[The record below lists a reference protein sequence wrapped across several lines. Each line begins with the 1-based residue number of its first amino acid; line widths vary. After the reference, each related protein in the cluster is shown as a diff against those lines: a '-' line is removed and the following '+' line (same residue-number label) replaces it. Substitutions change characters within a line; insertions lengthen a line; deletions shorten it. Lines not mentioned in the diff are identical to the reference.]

1 MPVEVILPK
10 IDEAMTEGKILEW
23 LVKEGEEVEAGTI
36 LFTLE
41 TEKVTW
47 EVESPAA
54 GILSKHLAEA
64 GDIIKVGEIVAYILH
79 AGEEIPQAKED
90 KTSSDKERDQETTDD
105 RKDAGTPVRVMSPSN
120 KIKASP
126 IAKKIARD
134 HHIDLTSVAGTGPE
148 GRIKKIDVM
157 NYLER
162 EKKTLETP
170 QGEEKRSAEYIELSS
185 MRKTIARRMTE
196 SFQSVPH
203 FFLTVEID
211 TGELKNVKEKLAKN
225 IEDITSKRLTYTD
238 LFIKIVSK
246 SVESNPDMNVQWTD
260 DGILRLSEINIGI
273 AVNVA
278 NGLVVPVL
286 RETGKKSLAEITL
299 DRFDLVERAR
309 EGKLLPNEMKGGSLT
324 ISNLGMYGI
333 DHLCPIINPPE
344 SCILGIGQTVERP
357 VSQDGEIAI
366 RPITK
371 FTLSID
377 HRVLDGAIG
386 SRFLQSIRMLTENP
400 LLLI

>member
-23 LVKEGEEVEAGTI
+23 LVKGGEEVEAGTI

-64 GDIIKVGEIVAYILH
+64 GDVIKVGKIVAYILH
-79 AGEEIPQAKED
+79 AGEEIPQTQED
-90 KTSSDKERDQETTDD
+90 KTSSDQESDRETTDD
-105 RKDAGTPVRVMSPSN
+105 GKDAGTPVHVMSPSN
-120 KIKASP
+120 KMKASP

-134 HHIDLTSVAGTGPE
+134 HHIDLTSVTGTGPD

-162 EKKTLETP
+162 EKKSIEIP
-170 QGEEKRSAEYIELSS
+170 QGEEKRSTEYIELSS

-211 TGELKNVKEKLAKN
+211 TGELKKAKEKLAKN

-246 SVESNPDMNVQWTD
+246 SVENNPDINVQWTD
-260 DGILRLSEINIGI
+260 DGVVRLNEINIGI
-273 AVNVA
+273 AVNVD

-286 RETGKKSLAEITL
+286 RETSKKSLAEITL

-309 EGKLLPNEMKGGSLT
+309 DGKLLPNEMKGGSLT

-357 VSQDGEIAI
+357 VSQDGEIVI

-386 SRFLQSIRMLTENP
+386 SSFLQSIRMLTENP